1 MSGRTILA
9 AVVLVARAAD
19 ATAAGPFTVARTI
32 PACCNGGGGSMFAA
46 AVATSSDGVLVGVP
60 SQGIGRAVL
69 LDAAGGAILAVLE
82 PPAPSRAFGRT
93 VAAATGTLAVGAPDV
108 DQVHLFDARTHRL
121 AHTLVDPHASGDVHE
136 LGAALALGAA
146 DVVVGAPFDDADG
159 TDAGAAWVFDRRTGA
174 LRFALASPNPFPG
187 ARFGTA
193 VALVGDDV
201 IVGAS
206 AEGASGARGSV
217 SAYARDSG
225 ELRWTRAAPAS
236 ADARLFG
243 YAVAADARH
252 VVVGAPCRDGEA
264 HSGLAVV
271 LDRATGAPRYELTAP
286 SPESCDFFGGAV
298 AVGDGTVVVG
308 ARLAGEPDA
317 GAVHV
322 FEAATGTR
330 VASFANLADEGR
342 VGWSVATRGASVVV
356 GAGGREGTVRI
367 YRRARD

>member
-1 MSGRTILA
+1 MAFRPLLATWLLA
-9 AVVLVARAAD
+9 AVAAD
-19 ATAAGPFTVARTI
+19 ATATGPFILARTI
-32 PACCNGGGGSMFAA
+32 PECCNGGGGSIFAA
-46 AVATSSDGVLVGVP
+46 SLAGSTDGILVGIP

-69 LDAAGGAILAVLE
+69 FDPADGGIRAVLE
-82 PPAPSRAFGRT
+82 PSTPSRAFGRT
-93 VAAATGTLAVGAPDV
+93 VAAAAGMLAVGAPDV
-108 DQVHLFDARTHRL
+108 DAVYLFDARTHRL
-121 AHTLVDPHASGDVHE
+121 EHALADPHANADVHE

-146 DVVVGAPFDDADG
+146 DVVVGAPFDDVDG
-159 TDAGAAWVFDRRTGA
+159 TDAGAAYVFDRRTGA
-174 LRFALASPNPFPG
+174 LRFTLASPNPSPG

-206 AEGASGARGSV
+206 AEGASGAHGSV

-225 ELRWTRAAPAS
+225 KLRWTRAAPPS

-271 LDRATGAPRYELTAP
+271 LDRATGTSRYELAAP

-298 AVGDGTVVVG
+298 ALGGGTVVVG

-317 GAVHV
+317 GAAHV
-322 FEAATGTR
+322 FAAETGKR
-330 VASFANLADEGR
+330 IASFTTAADEAR

-356 GAGGREGTVRI
+356 GAGGRDGMVRI